1 MKTQRRLELLLEDLP
16 CEYDPW
22 DYYETSDQILEPLL
36 LCYDSLVISLSQKF
50 MNNILMVVLL
60 IMDMYIIINFQQSC
74 GSGMLADG
82 RLADL
87 IRRVTTFGMGLMK
100 LDLRQVCVCVCVWFW
115 LLFALLSALTEFCH
129 VSGIW

>member
-100 LDLRQVCVCVCVWFW
+100 LDLRQVCVCVCGSGCY
-115 LLFALLSALTEFCH
+115 LLCYLL
-129 VSGIW
+129 